1 MASSH
6 AGTRLP
12 IAAVLSSYGAT
23 LKLQNSGRSPCF
35 LPRRFPRGAFSHP
48 FLCTVR
54 LLFLTKEK
62 TELFTQ
68 NAKLRL
74 TSLFRV
80 TSYGGI
86 IRIRSRV
93 EVWLLPLSPP
103 HELPCVLF
111 FVGYCTPAG
120 AKKQE
125 QVFLSPFCRLFAK
138 SLLQF
143 PGLCY
148 TCPKFRSARGSH
160 SPLWGTARHKRR
172 LKLWVSSKQPWA
184 RHPA

>member
-1 MASSH
+1 MLTGILSRRNTASHRSYFK
-6 AGTRLP
+6 AQGAP
-12 IAAVLSSYGAT
+12 PQPGAARCGGLRQQKTGDTTAVPPA
-23 LKLQNSGRSPCF
+23 KNH
-35 LPRRFPRGAFSHP
+35 FPM
-48 FLCTVR
+48 
-54 LLFLTKEK
+54 
-62 TELFTQ
+62 
-68 NAKLRL
+68 
-74 TSLFRV
+74 

-143 PGLCY
+143 SGLCY